1 MSSVDDLIH
10 RHCPNGVE
18 YRALGSSSPS
28 LRNKKDLIEEFVDS
42 LSATAEVDAAWAAY
56 ISAKRTEELDRIIDE
71 EGLDP
76 DATRSF
82 IDAVFRDG
90 AVQPSGTAITKI
102 LPPVSR
108 FGASGGHA
116 AKKQTV
122 LGKLGDVFDRF
133 FGLS

>member
-1 MSSVDDLIH
+1 MVSRLGGDRADALRRDLGPTAW
-10 RHCPNGVE
+10 CALECLVE
-18 YRALGSSSPS
+18 RADGEA
-28 LRNKKDLIEEFVDS
+28 I
-42 LSATAEVDAAWAAY
+42 AQVDAAWAAY
-56 ISAKRTEELDRIIDE
+56 ISAKRTEELERIITE

-76 DATRSF
+76 EATRSF
-82 IDAVFRDG
+82 IDAAFRDG

-108 FGASGGHA
+108 FGESGGHA

-122 LGKLGDVFDRF
+122 LGKLGEFFDRF